1 MSRYHPKDHA
11 HFIYEAAE
19 YWRDNC
25 LLKDGSVFGDQ
36 SLWSKENLENDF
48 EKRFVDF
55 IVPTDDPDF
64 VNKNTREQWIL
75 QFQKTNADPEIYQLL
90 AESLWVMQLA
100 NSSVKPETKNKH
112 IRQIWNQSG
121 AELPASQYLQDQYLK
136 GLGNAGS
143 GYNMNMWFELLVFIL
158 AVREIKIMGASDR
171 EKFLVRGGG
180 MEISHLWDSWP
191 EKWYNKWNRQW
202 QEHFA
207 GPATVRAENCQ
218 IRYILLHLLFPD
230 FFERVFSGGDKK
242 KIIKVYKNIDASGEP
257 WSKVDETLL
266 TIREELEKQYG
277 SNVDFYTPPHHDWKK
292 GKSPRNEKKPKNVD
306 GYSIQ
311 EKSGFAV
318 SDSPLNQIFYG
329 PPGTGKT
336 WHTTSHALAI
346 VEGKPV
352 EGIVGEERKSVNQRF
367 AELKKTGQI
376 EMVTFH
382 QSISYEDFIE
392 GIKPVM
398 DDNSEQVHYE
408 IADGVFKKIANRARQ
423 NLEKSSSK
431 PEGFDLEILLQDYA
445 QDVNLKIGQGE
456 TIHFWGEHN
465 PTKLVGVKTLS
476 NGKVQFQLLLGPRQT
491 NYTVSS
497 NTVLRDYKSF
507 ISGEIKVYK
516 DIKPTYTSSS
526 ENHGDGIYLF
536 AIMKKIKEYHD
547 NIWEP
552 VEHSAE
558 QKRNFVLIIDEI
570 NRGNI
575 SRIFGELL
583 TLIEE
588 SKRIGKS
595 EDTEATEAIEVT
607 LPYSAEPFGI
617 PNNLYIIGT
626 MNTADRSIA
635 LLDTA
640 LRRRFRFVEMMPD
653 ARILDGVTVAGV
665 NISELLKAM
674 NNRIEYLYDRDH
686 QIGHSYFMRLESSDE
701 IEKLKD
707 IFRHE
712 VLPLLQEY
720 FYDDWKKINLVLN
733 KNDFLTTKSRPK
745 MPSNDFVDGEKK
757 LWFIDEKALGEPA
770 NYKAIYTDK
779 ETAAQVDETDDN
791 AS

>member
-1 MSRYHPKDHA
+1 MSRYMPGRENSDYV
-11 HFIYEAAE
+11 FEAVD

-25 LLKDGSVFGDQ
+25 LLKGGSVF
-36 SLWSKENLENDF
+36 SNENLWAKENFNDDSVRRVVKEILKSDEPKVKSDQHKGGFIKRLIIQLEN
-48 EKRFVDF
+48 
-55 IVPTDDPDF
+55 I
-64 VNKNTREQWIL
+64 NT
-75 QFQKTNADPEIYQLL
+75 TPEIYKLMGEL
-90 AESLWVMQLA
+90 LWVLNLA
-100 NSSVKPETKNKH
+100 STAKGPTIKRKQIRHLWEKSGTALPNHEYLKDKYMEGHGHPGLGHSTFSWVELLTLILFVHEIKKLNANEREEYLKNSNGMELSKKWDNWHGRWADKFRGDSSLMTEN
-112 IRQIWNQSG
+112 RQIRH
-121 AELPASQYLQDQYLK
+121 
-136 GLGNAGS
+136 
-143 GYNMNMWFELLVFIL
+143 M
-158 AVREIKIMGASDR
+158 
-171 EKFLVRGGG
+171 
-180 MEISHLWDSWP
+180 
-191 EKWYNKWNRQW
+191 
-202 QEHFA
+202 
-207 GPATVRAENCQ
+207 
-218 IRYILLHLLFPD
+218 LLHLLFPD
-230 FFERVFSGGDKK
+230 YFERAFSGGDKK
-242 KIIKVYKNIDASGEP
+242 KIIKVYKDIDASGES
-257 WSKVDETLL
+257 WSKIDETLL

-277 SNVDFYTPPHHDWKK
+277 SNIDFYTPPHHDWKN
-292 GKSPRNEKKPKNVD
+292 GKPPD
-306 GYSIQ
+306 L
-311 EKSGFAV
+311 AM
-318 SDSPLNQIFYG
+318 SDNPLNQIFYG

-445 QDVNLKIGQGE
+445 QDVNVKIEQGE

-516 DIKPTYTSSS
+516 DIKPTYASSS
-526 ENHGDGIYLF
+526 GNHGDGIYLF
-536 AIMKKIKEYHD
+536 AIMKKIKEYQD
-547 NIWEP
+547 NEWKPTEQT
-552 VEHSAE
+552 AE
-558 QKRNFVLIIDEI
+558 EKRNFVLIIDEI

-595 EDTEATEAIEVT
+595 EAAEVT
-607 LPYSAEPFGI
+607 LPYSTDPFGI
-617 PNNLYIIGT
+617 PDNLYIIGT

-653 ARILDGVTVAGV
+653 TSILDGVTVAGV
-665 NISELLKAM
+665 NISKLLKSM
-674 NNRIEYLYDRDH
+674 NKRIEYLYDRDH
-686 QIGHSYFMRLESSDE
+686 QIGHSYFMRLENSDE

-720 FYDDWKKINLVLN
+720 FYDDWKKIDIVLN
-733 KNDFLTTKSRPK
+733 KNKFLTIEDRPK
-745 MPSNDFVDGEKK
+745 MPNSDFVDNEKK
-757 LWFIDEKALGEPA
+757 LWSIDEKALNEPA
-770 NYKAIYTDK
+770 NYQKIYTD
-779 ETAAQVDETDDN
+779 EQVD
-791 AS
+791 SSS